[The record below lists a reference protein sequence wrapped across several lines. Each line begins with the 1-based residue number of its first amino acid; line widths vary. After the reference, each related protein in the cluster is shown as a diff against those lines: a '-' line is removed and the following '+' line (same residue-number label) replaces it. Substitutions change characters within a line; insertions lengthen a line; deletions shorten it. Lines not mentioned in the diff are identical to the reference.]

1 MPEPVDLERRAR
13 GITTLVLDVDGVLTD
28 GGILLASDGAE
39 LKRFDVQDGSAIV
52 YLIRAGL
59 RVAIISGRRAAAVEA
74 RAQELGIEDVYQGYH
89 WKLDAFEELQK
100 KHGLRAEEIA
110 CIGDDLPDIPLMRM
124 AGLGVA
130 VANARPEVIGV
141 AHHVTR
147 AAGGAGAVRE
157 AAEWLLKIQGKWD
170 GILARYF

>member
-1 MPEPVDLERRAR
+1 MPEQAELERKALAV
-13 GITTLVLDVDGVLTD
+13 TTVVLDVDGVLTD
-28 GGILLASDGAE
+28 GGILLAPDGAE
-39 LKRFDVQDGSAIV
+39 LKRFDVQDGSGIV
-52 YLIRAGL
+52 YLMRAGL

-89 WKLDAFEELQK
+89 RKLDAFEDIRNK
-100 KHGLRAEEIA
+100 RGLRAEETA
-110 CIGDDLPDIPLMRM
+110 CIGDDLPDIPLMRT
-124 AGLGVA
+124 AGLGIA

-141 AHHVTR
+141 ADHVTR

-157 AAEWLLKIQGKWD
+157 AAEWLLKIQGRWD